1 MIRYAGMK
9 PLAAVSSLA
18 ILLAISGACSE
29 TSPTAPIAPV
39 PAPAALSRPPVSAPS
54 THSYTADVTLSGVVY
69 ERTETGSKPLQGA
82 SIYCDACGEYGH
94 TRVSTDESGSYTF
107 TGMWLLPFSAVPLHL
122 EKDGYDDPLGLPA
135 PKSPFAG
142 KGAGW
147 REVMISS
154 AETHFDMYL
163 IRRQ

>member
-1 MIRYAGMK
+1 M
-9 PLAAVSSLA
+9 VT
-18 ILLAISGACSE
+18 SGACSE
-29 TSPTAPIAPV
+29 TSPTAPTAPGL
-39 PAPAALSRPPVSAPS
+39 APTAVSRPPVSPAP
-54 THSYTADVTLSGVVY
+54 THTYTADVTLSGVVW

-94 TRVSTDESGSYTF
+94 TTVTTDESGSYTF

-122 EKDGYDDPLGLPA
+122 EKDGYNDPPGLP
-135 PKSPFAG
+135 PLKSPFAG

-154 AETHFDMYL
+154 TETQFDMDL